1 MSRPLRVLAIFL
13 VLSLFGAACSGTEDA
28 TDVVESGDDV
38 VESAADSTAEEAEPT
53 EEAMTEEAMTE
64 EAMTEEVMTEE
75 VMTEEPATEEASG
88 EPISVGILTST
99 SGLLGGFGQQYVDG
113 LEAGLDYATDGT
125 GAVNGRPIDLQIT
138 DDGGEAEQ
146 AISAATDLVGQG
158 VSIIAG
164 TVSSGVAAQLGPF
177 AEENNILYIS
187 GPAASDAI
195 TGLNANTFRSGRQ
208 SYQDVATA
216 ATTVDEVDGSTVLV
230 FAQDSEFGAGNVA
243 AVDAVLGAEG
253 ATVEPLLVPLNT
265 SEFTPFAQQV
275 IDAAPDLLFVAW
287 AGDTAPAMWQA
298 LEQQGVTE
306 QVTVATGLADR
317 AVWPVYA
324 EGVEFLSHYFAEAP
338 DNEVNAAM
346 VESVSEP
353 DLFTPDGFVAAQMI
367 VRALEEAEPDD
378 VEGMIAAL
386 EGWEFDAP
394 KGTQTIRASDHAML
408 QPMFTAE
415 LAGEGEDKQAQLL
428 NTLDNDQTAPP
439 ESN

>member
-1 MSRPLRVLAIFL
+1 MSRSVPRLLALVAVLVLA
-13 VLSLFGAACSGTEDA
+13 GAACSDTEDDVDTGTDPAGGGTEPAVAAPA
-28 TDVVESGDDV
+28 TDEG
-38 VESAADSTAEEAEPT
+38 PT
-53 EEAMTEEAMTE
+53 ETMPTETAPTEAVPTENMTDAPTEA
-64 EAMTEEVMTEE
+64 VG
-75 VMTEEPATEEASG
+75 EASG
-88 EPISVGILTST
+88 EPITVGILTST

-125 GAVNGRPIDLQIT
+125 GAVDGRPIDLQIT

-158 VSIIAG
+158 VTILAG
-164 TVSSGVAAQLGPF
+164 TVSSGIATQLGPF
-177 AEENNILYIS
+177 AAENDILYIS

-195 TGLNANTFRSGRQ
+195 TGLNQTTFRSGRQ
-208 SYQDVATA
+208 SFQDVATA
-216 ATTVDEVDGSTVLV
+216 ATTIDEIDGAQVLV

-243 AVDAVLGAEG
+243 AVEAVLGAEG
-253 ATVEPLLVPLNT
+253 ATVDSLLVPLNT

-275 IDAAPDLLFVAW
+275 IAAAPDLLFVAW

-298 LEQQGVTE
+298 LEQQGVTD

-324 EGVEFLSHYFAEAP
+324 QGVEFLAHYFAEAP
-338 DNEVNAAM
+338 DNEVNDALVAA
-346 VESVSEP
+346 VDQP

-367 VRALEEAEPDD
+367 VHALSEAGPDD

-394 KGTQTIRASDHAML
+394 KGTQMIRASDHAML

-415 LAGEGEDKQAQLL
+415 LTGEGEDREASLL